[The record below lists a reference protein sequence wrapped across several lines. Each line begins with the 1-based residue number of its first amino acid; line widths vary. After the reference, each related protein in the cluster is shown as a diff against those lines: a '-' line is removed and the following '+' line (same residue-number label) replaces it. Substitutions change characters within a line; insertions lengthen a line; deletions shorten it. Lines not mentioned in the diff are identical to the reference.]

1 LWAVLCHAVIRKVI
15 ENVFQLGGKNA
26 GIIFADADFSKCIP
40 TTIRLVNIH
49 MRSTQLMLY
58 RCRET
63 MRRCALRFARLSSH
77 SLSHHSALEYKSARP
92 QKFKLALVGLHRFQ
106 IDQGQD
112 DEAPRDSL
120 SIKRAQLMGAVVKLQ
135 RLRIIVLVIENVI
148 VILECSYRH

>member
-1 LWAVLCHAVIRKVI
+1 
-15 ENVFQLGGKNA
+15 
-26 GIIFADADFSKCIP
+26 
-40 TTIRLVNIH
+40 
-49 MRSTQLMLY
+49 
-58 RCRET
+58 

-92 QKFKLALVGLHRFQ
+92 QKFKLALVGLGLHRFQ

-112 DEAPRDSL
+112 DEASRDSL